1 MRQHRAAFAGTVIA
15 IMALGGV
22 ASAQTPR
29 QPGEPPRSP
38 GEVVPFQEE
47 RKGPPRSDAYRVVG
61 KVLAV
66 DRAKGAIELDTDEG
80 RRTLKAPAPLLAA
93 VRVGDVVSVERP
105 ADDGAYAS
113 PRGEDARGGRRK
125 P

>member
-1 MRQHRAAFAGTVIA
+1 MRQHRVALAGAFIAVVAIAGTA
-15 IMALGGV
+15 G
-22 ASAQTPR
+22 AQA
-29 QPGEPPRSP
+29 PRSP
-38 GEVVPFQEE
+38 GEVVPFEEE

-66 DRAKGAIELDTDEG
+66 DRAQGAVELETDEG
-80 RRTLKAPAPLLAA
+80 RRTVKAPATLIAA

-105 ADDGAYAS
+105 PDDGAYAS
-113 PRGEDARGGRRK
+113 PRGEDVRNRRK